1 MLVDNINVT
10 NNMKHNL
17 ALNRKELSILHRAIK
32 VYHIDLVEN
41 NIYDELDHKLAL
53 KTVKTK
59 INNEYNKKK

>member
-1 MLVDNINVT
+1 
-10 NNMKHNL
+10 MKHNL

-53 KTVKTK
+53 KTVKAK